1 MGRWR
6 EGERERKRGGRGGE
20 RGQHERGGGNLKI
33 LFSSALYMQM
43 LTLQCQR
50 AAVTLEAPT
59 SLDHS
64 HHCCKTHTHTN
75 THAHTHTHRAMLQH
89 NYSKNKLQQKQ
100 FRHPLLPDARICPY
114 HYHIFSVL
122 ILVYPGVKEE
132 VCVCVCAC
140 VCVCVCV

>member
-75 THAHTHTHRAMLQH
+75 THAHTHARTHTH
-89 NYSKNKLQQKQ
+89 T
-100 FRHPLLPDARICPY
+100 HART
-114 HYHIFSVL
+114 HTHTHTNTHTHTHTHTHTNTHTQ
-122 ILVYPGVKEE
+122 
-132 VCVCVCAC
+132 
-140 VCVCVCV
+140 